1 MTIYMQGTQ
10 DFIVHCQRPLDM
22 RRMSAFH
29 LITLEWADL
38 QTMAREYDSRRQLTD
53 DSAKQGKPSQ
63 EAKRLAGNQTY
74 GNRTRSGNAGIHAVD
89 AQSPRGRGQQYNPDN
104 RGSTPNSQSGYV
116 SGGSDADPRR
126 NRNRT
131 PSRDGRPQG
140 TPKSPKQSGNPG
152 TTPFKFQRGN
162 PGASSSNQ
170 TNIAAVEMNVIGV
183 NLIKSI
189 EWAAHD
195 AVTDDKPIVIS
206 TLHHI
211 QPSMMSEVSISSSNK
226 RGNLPEGVSQ
236 EELDADR
243 EPLNLL
249 EAMRRGLR
257 QVQNLPIQNPYA
269 KLLSAQFMLT
279 FRQLAG
285 LCMDEEFRDVCKQ
298 LLELSLKRDA
308 RQETV
313 ASSRAAVT
321 ILRVALADLPHA
333 KLQPGMRIVPTP
345 SQDSEA
351 IPAGVHNIIPQDR
364 LIMAI
369 VGMAKVEAFLDERCS
384 VQQYLKLDSGAAISC
399 LSHAALIRDRD
410 ILLMHGT
417 LHKLLTPMILS
428 GFSQGHTQVTMAVEA
443 VNLTIGKARYTHN
456 FLVVPNLICD
466 YLIGQDFMATYD
478 LRVNVMEKTAML
490 GIVEEEWLGPA
501 GEYQPYQDIDLLLSD
516 DRAVLTTSK
525 VR

>member
-1 MTIYMQGTQ
+1 
-10 DFIVHCQRPLDM
+10 
-22 RRMSAFH
+22 
-29 LITLEWADL
+29 
-38 QTMAREYDSRRQLTD
+38 
-53 DSAKQGKPSQ
+53 
-63 EAKRLAGNQTY
+63 
-74 GNRTRSGNAGIHAVD
+74 
-89 AQSPRGRGQQYNPDN
+89 
-104 RGSTPNSQSGYV
+104 
-116 SGGSDADPRR
+116 
-126 NRNRT
+126 
-131 PSRDGRPQG
+131 
-140 TPKSPKQSGNPG
+140 
-152 TTPFKFQRGN
+152 
-162 PGASSSNQ
+162 
-170 TNIAAVEMNVIGV
+170 MNVIGV

-243 EPLNLL
+243 EPLNLP